1 MDAIPSIS
9 GKPDLKGKV
18 AIVTGASRGIGSAS
32 ALALAREG
40 ADVVLT
46 DILPMDFAQAQ
57 VAKWGNRVKAVSC
70 NVTDENQVSRLVAS
84 TIETFGRIDV
94 LVHCAGICL
103 TTPLEEE
110 TLEEWERVLKINL
123 TGTFLLCR
131 EVISQMKLQKFGKVV
146 CVGSVAGKNGGRIAG
161 PHYTASKGGV
171 HSLVRSL
178 ALHHAVDGIHVNG
191 IAPGPVNSEMTRDF
205 IIKEGTF
212 PLGRMGEPEDIAE
225 AVVFLSSQASN
236 WITGQVLDVNGGLYM

>member
-18 AIVTGASRGIGSAS
+18 AIVTGASRGIGLAS

-40 ADVVLT
+40 ADVMLT
-46 DILPMDFAQAQ
+46 DILPLEAAQEQ
-57 VAKWGNRVKAVSC
+57 VGRWGNRVQGVSC
-70 NVTDENQVSRLVAS
+70 DVTEENQVRQLIAS
-84 TIETFGRIDV
+84 TIETFGHVDI
-94 LVHCAGICL
+94 LVHCAGICY

-110 TLEEWERVLKINL
+110 TLEEWEKVVKINL

-131 EVISQMKLQKFGKVV
+131 EVIPQMKLQKFGKIV

-178 ALHHAVDGIHVNG
+178 ALHHAADGILVNG

-205 IIKEGTF
+205 VIKEGTF
-212 PLGRMGEPEDIAE
+212 PLGRTGEPEDIAE
-225 AVVFLSSQASN
+225 AVLFLSSQASN
-236 WITGQVLDVNGGLYM
+236 WMTGQVLDVNGGLYM